1 MSATQLED
9 LILLVGPEIFKQYHI
24 REPIDVAERLSIT
37 LRYLASGDSITSI
50 SYQYLIGL
58 TTATNIISET
68 CQAIWNNLLPIV
80 LPGECSET
88 EWLEIAKGFED
99 KWNFPHC
106 IGAIDGKHI
115 IIEGQ
120 PNAGSS
126 YFNYKGSH
134 SIVLLAICD
143 SNYIFKFVDIGAY
156 GRRSDGGIF
165 KESVFGQKFEN
176 NEMKI
181 PKPTP
186 ISNNEENFPY
196 IIVGDEAFPL
206 KTYLLR
212 PYPGKQNVEYDK
224 RVFNYRLSRAR
235 RTIENSFG
243 ILANR
248 WRIFRKP
255 IILKVEKTIKIVQ
268 ATVCLHNWLRM
279 ADLNGNEKVPYITPE
294 SVDREDETSII
305 QGSWRADMQSG
316 MTDITRLGNNF
327 STRQAVEIREKF
339 LHYFNNDGAVD
350 WQYLYV

>member
-1 MSATQLED
+1 
-9 LILLVGPEIFKQYHI
+9 
-24 REPIDVAERLSIT
+24 
-37 LRYLASGDSITSI
+37 
-50 SYQYLIGL
+50 
-58 TTATNIISET
+58 
-68 CQAIWNNLLPIV
+68 
-80 LPGECSET
+80 
-88 EWLEIAKGFED
+88 
-99 KWNFPHC
+99 
-106 IGAIDGKHI
+106 
-115 IIEGQ
+115 
-120 PNAGSS
+120 
-126 YFNYKGSH
+126 
-134 SIVLLAICD
+134 
-143 SNYIFKFVDIGAY
+143 
-156 GRRSDGGIF
+156 
-165 KESVFGQKFEN
+165 
-176 NEMKI
+176 MKI
-181 PKPTP
+181 PKPTL

-305 QGSWRADMQSG
+305 PGSWRADMQSG
-316 MTDITRLGNNF
+316 MTDIPRLGNNF